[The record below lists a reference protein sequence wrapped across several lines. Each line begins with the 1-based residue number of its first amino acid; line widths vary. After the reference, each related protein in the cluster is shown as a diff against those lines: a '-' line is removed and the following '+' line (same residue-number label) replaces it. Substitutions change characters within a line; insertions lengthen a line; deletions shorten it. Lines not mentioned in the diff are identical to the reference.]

1 MYGVTV
7 QVTGC
12 RNILYWPLLRGG
24 SNSNRPCITWCL
36 IFCCVLT
43 LLPFLITILACK
55 IHAPT
60 VMHTHMHM
68 AEWNVH
74 AHSHTNMCTV
84 TQTHVRDTHKHEI
97 CTHMGEKH
105 SLTWKRDICI
115 HKHTHTNMHACMH
128 ERFTQTYE
136 TERRT
141 HQRDT
146 HTAHMGET
154 HTVAH
159 AQQKVCAIAGFSSR
173 LLSSDKKKNCV
184 RFYEQTNCG
193 LVVFHV
199 RRDQIVLYI
208 FVSAGTWFRT

>member
-115 HKHTHTNMHACMH
+115 HKHTQTCMHAWEIYTNIWDWETDTSKRH
-128 ERFTQTYE
+128 TYC
-136 TERRT
+136 TYG
-141 HQRDT
+141 RDT
-146 HTAHMGET
+146 HSRTRTTEG
-154 HTVAH
+154 
-159 AQQKVCAIAGFSSR
+159 VCYSWFFLKA
-173 LLSSDKKKNCV
+173 
-184 RFYEQTNCG
+184 
-193 LVVFHV
+193 VVF
-199 RRDQIVLYI
+199 R
-208 FVSAGTWFRT
+208 